1 MEDREFLMTWR
12 NLLDM
17 KALLLAALTFPLL
30 ALGQSYP
37 CQDLTQ
43 VDFGDCGTPLG
54 YASINGLC
62 TLVSGC
68 MSYAGGTDYAA
79 AIHGTLFACERAC
92 DPDACISEA
101 MLASGLVVEC
111 EAVLDPVCGC
121 DGVTYDNACMA
132 EYWYGVIDWTA
143 GPCPIPGCTY
153 PSSSNYNP
161 AATLDDGSCDQ
172 MCWEVTCIGDLNED
186 GARSTADLMLF
197 LGVFGTPC
205 E

>member
-1 MEDREFLMTWR
+1 
-12 NLLDM
+12 M
-17 KALLLAALTFPLL
+17 KALLLFAFSFPLL
-30 ALGQSYP
+30 SLGQSYP

-62 TLVSGC
+62 TLVTGC

-132 EYWYGVIDWTA
+132 EFWFGVIDWTP

-172 MCWEVTCIGDLNED
+172 MCWEATCIGDLNED

-197 LGVFGTPC
+197 LGVFGTAC
-205 E
+205 D